1 MKKNMSSTDRK
12 VRAAVA
18 PVLVV
23 AGLLA
28 GPGGALAITLYAVA
42 GILLGTAVVGFCPA
56 YALVGFSTARR
67 AERVTVPAR

>member
-1 MKKNMSSTDRK
+1 MKKNMSDTDRK

-42 GILLGTAVVGFCPA
+42 GILLGTAAVGFCPA
-56 YALVGFSTARR
+56 YALVGFSTARTTR
-67 AERVTVPAR
+67 TAPAR

>member
-1 MKKNMSSTDRK
+1 MKKNMSDTDRK

-18 PVLVV
+18 AVLVV

-42 GILLGTAVVGFCPA
+42 GILLGTAAVGFCPA
-56 YALVGFSTARR
+56 YALVGVSTARTTR
-67 AERVTVPAR
+67 TAPAR